1 LKPAILAPLLFT
13 KINKMRFTKSIAVE
27 LKIQNN
33 TNGSQQLFLDVPQ
46 LKGKF
51 IQGIEAFTQDQV
63 AKTFTQNNV
72 IPALATNGILVN
84 IVVNSDTILENISY
98 FTLVAAFNA
107 GLIRE
112 YKNLKININKSGIY
126 IGDNTNILVGQ
137 AVLFTFYYTDKE
149 I

>member
-1 LKPAILAPLLFT
+1 
-13 KINKMRFTKSIAVE
+13 MRFTKSIAVE

-72 IPALATNGILVN
+72 IPALAVNGILVN